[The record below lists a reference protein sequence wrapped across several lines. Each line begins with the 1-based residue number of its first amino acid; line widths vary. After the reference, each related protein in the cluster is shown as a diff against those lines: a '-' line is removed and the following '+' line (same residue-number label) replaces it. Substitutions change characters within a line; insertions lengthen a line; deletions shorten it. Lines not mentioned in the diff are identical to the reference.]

1 MPLYEF
7 ECVQCV
13 TVFEELVRM
22 GSTGE
27 GLHCPSCGHDTVR
40 KKMSTFYGRSAGSD
54 GASHSVAGSSCNCG
68 GNCGGDCGSCGGG
81 CSCGH

>member
-7 ECVQCV
+7 ACVQCH

-27 GLHCPSCGHDTVR
+27 GLSCPSCGSDGVQ
-40 KKMSTFYGRSAGSD
+40 KKMSTFYGRASSGN
-54 GASHSVAGSSCNCG
+54 GAAHSV
-68 GNCGGDCGSCGGG
+68 GG
-81 CSCGH
+81 CSCGGGNCGSCGDNCTCGH

>member
-7 ECVQCV
+7 ECRQCS

-27 GLHCPSCGHDTVR
+27 GLNCPSCGHEEIR
-40 KKMSTFYGRSAGSD
+40 KKMSTFSGRATGD
-54 GASHSVAGSSCNCG
+54 NGTHHCVG
-68 GNCGGDCGSCGGG
+68 GGCGGDCGSCDGT
-81 CSCGH
+81 CSCHQH

>member
-7 ECVQCV
+7 QCQQCQ

-27 GLHCPSCGHDTVR
+27 GLSCPRCQAGGVR
-40 KKMSTFYGRSAGSD
+40 KKMSTFFGRSGGNGNYAAVG
-54 GASHSVAGSSCNCG
+54 GHSC
-68 GNCGGDCGSCGGG
+68 NCGGDCGSCGGNCG
-81 CSCGH
+81 CHH